1 MTWIAQGG
9 MMTWPLLA
17 LSAVV
22 LAILIDRG
30 IVFSTLHL
38 PNAAD
43 EAAILDALRKGDQ
56 EAARALT
63 ESSAPALQALIE
75 ALGSDEPAAVRECDA
90 AIRVEEVVRS
100 LDRHLGILALATRVA
115 PLMGLLGTILGIIL
129 TFSHLSSL
137 HGAVDMSSLA
147 EGIWQALIATA
158 IGLFIAIPAVFA
170 HHAFLRREEFVAFSL
185 ARLANRALAR
195 QNAEPTP

>member
-1 MTWIAQGG
+1 MIWIAQGG
-9 MMTWPLLA
+9 IMTWPLLA
-17 LSAVV
+17 LSVVV

-30 IVFSTLHL
+30 IAFSTLRL
-38 PNAAD
+38 PDTAQ
-43 EAAILDALRKGDQ
+43 EAAILEALRKGDK

-63 ESSAPALQALIE
+63 ESSAPALQPLIE
-75 ALGSDEPAAVRECDA
+75 ALCADESAAVRECDA

-100 LDRHLGILALATRVA
+100 LDRHLGVLALASRVA

-129 TFSHLSSL
+129 TFSHLSSTQ
-137 HGAVDMSSLA
+137 GAVDMSSLA

-170 HHAFLRREEFVAFSL
+170 HHAFLQREEFVAFSL

-195 QNAEPTP
+195 TITEPTL

>member
-1 MTWIAQGG
+1 MSWIAQGG
-9 MMTWPLLA
+9 IMTWPLLA
-17 LSAVV
+17 LSVV
-22 LAILIDRG
+22 ALAIVIDRG
-30 IVFSTLHL
+30 IAFSTLRL
-38 PNAAD
+38 PNTAE
-43 EAAILDALRKGDQ
+43 EAAILDALRKGDK

-63 ESSAPALQALIE
+63 ESSAPALQPLIE

-100 LDRHLGILALATRVA
+100 LDRRLGILALATRAA

-158 IGLFIAIPAVFA
+158 IGLFIAIPSVFA
-170 HHAFLRREEFVAFSL
+170 HHAIVRREEFVAFSL
-185 ARLANRALAR
+185 ARLANMALAR
-195 QNAEPTP
+195 ASIGETS

>member
-1 MTWIAQGG
+1 MTWVAQGG

-17 LSAVV
+17 LSVVV
-22 LAILIDRG
+22 LAILLDRS
-30 IVFSTLHL
+30 IAFSTFRL
-38 PNAAD
+38 PSAAG
-43 EAAILDALRKGDQ
+43 EAAILEALRKGDK

-63 ESSAPALQALIE
+63 ASSAPALQALVE
-75 ALGSDEPAAVRECDA
+75 ALCSDEPAAVRECDA

-100 LDRHLGILALATRVA
+100 LDRHLGVLALATRVA

-158 IGLFIAIPAVFA
+158 IGLFIAIPSVFA

-195 QNAEPTP
+195 KNAAQTP